1 MPPLKIVAKKIPQ
14 LADFCTATLAGFY
27 SAVDIAREDSVS
39 RCDSHVFTF
48 LSEVPA
54 NLQQAFIEEMG
65 VSKDAVLSVA
75 EGFSELASFDVALRG
90 QQTVGRTTSLQRLIA
105 QTD

>member
-1 MPPLKIVAKKIPQ
+1 MSSTTSKVLAKVNASYATWVTASE
-14 LADFCTATLAGFY
+14 LA
-27 SAVDIAREDSVS
+27 SKIAREDSVS

-48 LSEVPA
+48 FSEVPA

-75 EGFSELASFDVALRG
+75 EGFSELAGFDMALRG
-90 QQTVGRTTSLQRLIA
+90 
-105 QTD
+105 

>member
-1 MPPLKIVAKKIPQ
+1 MSSTTSKVLAKVNASYATWVTASELASKIA
-14 LADFCTATLAGFY
+14 
-27 SAVDIAREDSVS
+27 

-75 EGFSELASFDVALRG
+75 EGFSELAGFDMALRG
-90 QQTVGRTTSLQRLIA
+90 QQTVGRTTSLQRLTA

>member
-1 MPPLKIVAKKIPQ
+1 MSSTTSKVLAKVNASYATWVTASE
-14 LADFCTATLAGFY
+14 LA
-27 SAVDIAREDSVS
+27 SKIAREDSVS
-39 RCDSHVFTF
+39 HCDSHVFTF

-75 EGFSELASFDVALRG
+75 KGFSELAGFDMALRG
-90 QQTVGRTTSLQRLIA
+90 
-105 QTD
+105 

>member
-1 MPPLKIVAKKIPQ
+1 MSSTTSKVLAKVNGSYATWVTASE
-14 LADFCTATLAGFY
+14 LA
-27 SAVDIAREDSVS
+27 SKIAREDSVS
-39 RCDSHVFTF
+39 RCDGHVFTF

-75 EGFSELASFDVALRG
+75 EGFSELAGFDMALRG
-90 QQTVGRTTSLQRLIA
+90 
-105 QTD
+105 